1 MKDVK
6 NKDFLYFMLS
16 FIMSSW
22 DLLFLRITSS
32 HVSLK
37 TEVNDVLTDYDYIE
51 NKQTIVLGKYIVHL
65 FQTIPW
71 WHDKKDK
78 MWSKIAFMLSSR
90 HKSLFSENNY
100 CGGCHQNKGF
110 FRFYAL
116 IYHAIMR
123 SLVFND
129 HIITRLSKYRGIRC
143 TYGFGFYKK

>member
-1 MKDVK
+1 
-6 NKDFLYFMLS
+6 MLS

-90 HKSLFSENNY
+90 HKSLFSEKQLLWRMS
-100 CGGCHQNKGF
+100 QNKGF
-110 FRFYAL
+110 LDFILSF
-116 IYHAIMR
+116 IMSSWDLLFLR
-123 SLVFND
+123 S
-129 HIITRLSKYRGIRC
+129 TSSRC
-143 TYGFGFYKK
+143 FKNHGGPKTSG